1 MSSGSQKKVQR
12 LQKKIEEKMK
22 MRNSTCPWQRKPPF
36 HPPLSLQNAT
46 MPPLE
51 KYAHAIAH
59 AMHGNRG
66 KCEK

>member
-1 MSSGSQKKVQR
+1 MSSGSQKKFSDY
-12 LQKKIEEKMK
+12 KKNEGKNENEKLNLSMAE
-22 MRNSTCPWQRKPPF
+22 KPPST
-36 HPPLSLQNAT
+36 PPMSLQNAT